1 MFDGSRRLRLGVGGL
16 GSIPGIALTVVAFV
30 VLALI
35 RQASLVLVPTN
46 PDASTAKRKK
56 KERPPMVTRPF
67 VDSKFARDGVGA
79 RRKRVGW
86 SATPHLNRRDESR
99 GEQVSFTFVSWL
111 PCWSDQNLVDG

>member
-1 MFDGSRRLRLGVGGL
+1 MFDESRRLRLGVGGL

-56 KERPPMVTRPF
+56 KERPPMVT
-67 VDSKFARDGVGA
+67 ARSLTASSLETAWALGVSVLAGPPLL
-79 RRKRVGW
+79 
-86 SATPHLNRRDESR
+86 T
-99 GEQVSFTFVSWL
+99 
-111 PCWSDQNLVDG
+111 